1 MMSSGL
7 NGNNFSFNGYL
18 PVDKNERSKKIR
30 EFEIHSKN
38 NNQSQIFIETPYR
51 NQFLFDELIK
61 NLNNNTFLCIAKN
74 IGSKNQK
81 IKTLQIKDWKSKKI
95 AVDKEPTIF
104 IFHSDLFIF

>member
-30 EFEIHSKN
+30 KFEIHSKN

-51 NQFLFDELIK
+51 NQSLFHELIK